1 MAPSDDVFKEFDD
14 LLGTLPDPPED
25 RPMRALTE
33 LPYYEQ
39 KKLEQKKSNETS
51 KEVSAPKN
59 IAVDNY
65 SSTATLT
72 TEETEKKVFSNK
84 KKFTDGD
91 ILSFSEVFSCRNQ
104 DTQNLDKQMVRLY
117 ASDFNRL
124 NTISKSMTA
133 KTSIADIVHNIIN
146 IYLEQNKESVKE
158 IMLKNFSF

>member
-1 MAPSDDVFKEFDD
+1 MAASNDIFAEFDD
-14 LLGTLPDPPED
+14 LLGTLPKPPED

-59 IAVDNY
+59 IAVEES
-65 SSTATLT
+65 SSTLA